1 MDGNP
6 VKLAFAFLLA
16 LAALSVLPFPAE
28 RDVTTEERAALN
40 APVAQAPEALVRR
53 ADGLVARQRDPY
65 EAAIGLNACR
75 KDTGDFAGKIR
86 GVHYGDQRLRY
97 YSLLLRADPPEQGV
111 PDGRGGTYKV
121 EMFVA
126 GKRAVQLAELFNV
139 TDGKCPD
146 GRP

>member
-1 MDGNP
+1 MDRNP

-28 RDVTTEERAALN
+28 RGAPTEERADLSASIEP
-40 APVAQAPEALVRR
+40 ATDALVPR
-53 ADGLVARQRDPY
+53 DDDSLPPHRDPY

-75 KDTGDFAGKIR
+75 KDTGEFAGEIG

-97 YSLLLRADPPEQGV
+97 FSLSLRERVERV
-111 PDGRGGTYKV
+111 PDGRGGTYEV
-121 EMFVA
+121 EVYAA
-126 GKRAVQLAELFNV
+126 GKRALALAELFDV